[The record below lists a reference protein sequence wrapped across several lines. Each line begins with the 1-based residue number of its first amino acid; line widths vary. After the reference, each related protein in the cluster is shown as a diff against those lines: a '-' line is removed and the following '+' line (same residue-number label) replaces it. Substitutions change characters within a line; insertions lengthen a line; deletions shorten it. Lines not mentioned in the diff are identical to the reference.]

1 MRSLRALV
9 VTMALLLVWTFVFT
23 QGAQAQDGNGI
34 TSPAANAE
42 VSGTVVVQGVAVH
55 PTFRKWQLDLLIDGD
70 ERQAHFLA
78 VGDQPVSPAAVL
90 AAFDSA
96 QYHDGNHALRLRVVY
111 FGLNYDEYVTP
122 IRINNGNGIA
132 GGSATAPAANEDQAA
147 ADDQARQEAAKAA
160 EPAPVVFRTDA
171 PADGKKWIEIDI
183 SGQHLT
189 AWQGDVPVFETTVS
203 TGKPGHRTLP
213 GVFHV
218 YRKYEQTRMTGA
230 DYDTPDVPWTMY
242 YSGGFAIHGAYWH
255 NNFGTPVS
263 HGCVNLASPR
273 PRPST
278 SGPPWAPKSSS
289 TSNTPSGKRGSSRK
303 PHPSGKPLPPI
314 WPFSPED
321 ARLGLVNS
329 SIPSSTPT

>member
-9 VTMALLLVWTFVFT
+9 ATLALFLAWTILFA
-23 QGAQAQDGNGI
+23 QGVQAQDGNGI

-42 VSGTVVVQGVAVH
+42 VAGVVSVQGVAVH

-78 VGDQPVSPAAVL
+78 VGEQHVSPAAEL
-90 AAFDSA
+90 ASFDSTLV
-96 QYHDGNHALRLRVVY
+96 HDGNHALRLRVVY

-122 IRINNGNGIA
+122 IRINNGGNRGTTP
-132 GGSATAPAANEDQAA
+132 GEDQPGAG
-147 ADDQARQEAAKAA
+147 DQAQA
-160 EPAPVVFRTDA
+160 EPAKPPAPEPVVFRTDA
-171 PADGKKWIEIDI
+171 PADGKRWIEIDI
-183 SGQHLT
+183 SDQHLT
-189 AWQGDVPVFETTVS
+189 AWQGDVPIFETIVS
-203 TGKPGHRTLP
+203 TGKPGYRTLP

-263 HGCVNLASPR
+263 HGCVNLRVPEAKALYE
-273 PRPST
+273 
-278 SGPPWAPKSSS
+278 WAPM
-289 TSNTPSGKRGSSRK
+289 GA
-303 PHPSGKPLPPI
+303 
-314 WPFSPED
+314 EVV
-321 ARLGLVNS
+321 VN
-329 SIPSSTPT
+329 P